1 MAATNDVNGAVPEP
15 GAGARLG
22 TASGG
27 EAASG
32 GEPAASASDLTPDL
46 QAHVRLPGA
55 TEPIEVTGPFL
66 QPNQLEGFRIGVT
79 SDRRSSDLIDA
90 FERRGARVVHA
101 PTLRIAHSQQD
112 GPLLE
117 DTRTMI
123 AARPDLLLAT
133 TGYGVR
139 RWFEVAEADGIGSE
153 LTDVLADTTILVRGP
168 KARGGIRATGL
179 NDSGMSD
186 SETTASLV
194 DKVLA
199 EYPPGLV
206 IGIQVH
212 GATDEVQ
219 LDRLRAVHERVLV
232 VAPYRWIAMDDSDER
247 VYKLVEAICSRQLD
261 CVTFTSAPAVHAL
274 FTAAEGMDVYPEL
287 IAALQTQVCAAA
299 VGPVTSAPLIA
310 AGIAPIQPT
319 RFRMGALIRLVC
331 EHLEQNMVERI
342 ETQNGLV
349 QLRGSIV
356 QIGEE
361 RVQLPPTALA
371 ILRALV
377 RARGAVVSREDL
389 ALAGDSDDHAMEVS
403 LSRLRQT
410 LGVPGLVA
418 TVVKRGYRLNV

>member
-1 MAATNDVNGAVPEP
+1 MNRGNEPVSDGERGA
-15 GAGARLG
+15 
-22 TASGG
+22 
-27 EAASG
+27 
-32 GEPAASASDLTPDL
+32 PAAQLPA
-46 QAHVRLPGA
+46 QHEALPGA
-55 TEPIEVTGPFL
+55 TEPIEVAPPVL
-66 QPNQLEGFRIGVT
+66 RPNQLDGFRIGVT
-79 SDRRSSDLIDA
+79 SDRRSGDLIDA
-90 FERRGARVVHA
+90 FERRGAKVMHA

-112 GPLLE
+112 GPLLD
-117 DTRTMI
+117 DTRALI
-123 AARPDLLLAT
+123 IARPDILLAT

-139 RWFEVAEADGIGSE
+139 RWFEVAEADGIGSD
-153 LTDVLADTTILVRGP
+153 LTDAFADTTILVRGP

-179 NDSGMSD
+179 NDSGMSE

-206 IGIQVH
+206 VGIQVH

-219 LDRLRAVHERVLV
+219 LDRLRAVHQQVLV
-232 VAPYRWIAMDDSDER
+232 VAPYRWIAVDDSDER

-274 FTAAEGMDVYPEL
+274 FTAAEGMEVYPEL

-310 AGIAPIQPT
+310 AGIVPIQPS

-331 EHLEQNMVERI
+331 EHLEQNMIERV

-356 QIGEE
+356 QVGAE
-361 RVQLPPTALA
+361 RTQLPPTALA

-389 ALAGDSDDHAMEVS
+389 TLSLAGDSDEHAMEVS

-410 LGVPGLVA
+410 LGIPGLVA

>member
-1 MAATNDVNGAVPEP
+1 MNSGSEPVSNGER
-15 GAGARLG
+15 G
-22 TASGG
+22 
-27 EAASG
+27 
-32 GEPAASASDLTPDL
+32 ASAAQLPG
-46 QAHVRLPGA
+46 QHEPMPGA
-55 TEPIEVTGPFL
+55 TEPIEVAAPVL
-66 QPNQLEGFRIGVT
+66 RPNQLDGFRIGVT

-90 FERRGARVVHA
+90 FERRGAKVMHA

-112 GPLLE
+112 GPLLD
-117 DTRTMI
+117 DTRTLI
-123 AARPDLLLAT
+123 IARPDILLAT

-139 RWFEVAEADGIGSE
+139 RWFEVAEADGIGSD
-153 LTDVLADTTILVRGP
+153 LTDAFADTTILVRGP

-179 NDSGMSD
+179 NDSGMSE

-206 IGIQVH
+206 VGIQVH

-219 LDRLRAVHERVLV
+219 LDRLRAVHQQVLV
-232 VAPYRWIAMDDSDER
+232 VAPYRWIAVDDSDER

-274 FTAAEGMDVYPEL
+274 FTAAEGMEVYPEL

-310 AGIAPIQPT
+310 AGIAPIQPS

-331 EHLEQNMVERI
+331 EHLEQNMIERV

-356 QIGEE
+356 QVGADRI
-361 RVQLPPTALA
+361 QLPPTALA

-389 ALAGDSDDHAMEVS
+389 TLSLAGDSDDHAMEVS

-410 LGVPGLVA
+410 LGTPGLVA

>member
-1 MAATNDVNGAVPEP
+1 MP
-15 GAGARLG
+15 GAA
-22 TASGG
+22 
-27 EAASG
+27 
-32 GEPAASASDLTPDL
+32 
-46 QAHVRLPGA
+46 
-55 TEPIEVTGPFL
+55 EPIEVAAPFL

-117 DTRTMI
+117 DTRLMI
-123 AARPDLLLAT
+123 AARPDILLAT

-153 LTDVLADTTILVRGP
+153 LTDVLAETTILVRGP

-232 VAPYRWIAMDDSDER
+232 VAPYRWIAMDDTDER

-274 FTAAEGMDVYPEL
+274 FTAAEGMEVYPEL
-287 IAALQTQVCAAA
+287 IAALRSEVCAAA

-331 EHLEQNMVERI
+331 EHLEQNMIERVD
-342 ETQNGLV
+342 TQNGLV

-356 QIGEE
+356 QVGEE
-361 RVQLPPTALA
+361 HVQLPPTALA
-371 ILRALV
+371 IMRALV
-377 RARGAVVSREDL
+377 RARGAVVSREDLTL

>member
-1 MAATNDVNGAVPEP
+1 MTGANDLGAAVSE
-15 GAGARLG
+15 AGG
-22 TASGG
+22 S
-27 EAASG
+27 
-32 GEPAASASDLTPDL
+32 ASASPELPEPDRH
-46 QAHVRLPGA
+46 AHHVRVPGA
-55 TEPIEVTGPFL
+55 TEPIEVTAPFL

-117 DTRTMI
+117 DTRIMI
-123 AARPDLLLAT
+123 AARPDILLAT

-153 LTDVLADTTILVRGP
+153 LTDALAGTTVLVRGP

-232 VAPYRWIAMDDSDER
+232 VAPYRWIAMDDTDER

-274 FTAAEGMDVYPEL
+274 FTAAEGMEVYPDL
-287 IAALQTQVCAAA
+287 IAALQTEVCAAA

-310 AGIAPIQPT
+310 AGIAAIQPS

-331 EHLEQNMVERI
+331 EHLEQNMIERV
-342 ETQNGLV
+342 ETQNGLL

-356 QIGEE
+356 QVGEE

-371 ILRALV
+371 IMRALV

-389 ALAGDSDDHAMEVS
+389 TLSLAGDSDDHAMEVS

>member
-1 MAATNDVNGAVPEP
+1 MT
-15 GAGARLG
+15 
-22 TASGG
+22 G
-27 EAASG
+27 EH
-32 GEPAASASDLTPDL
+32 DTPDL
-46 QAHVRLPGA
+46 RATHVRRPGA
-55 TEPIEVTGPFL
+55 AEPIEVAAPLL

-112 GPLLE
+112 GPLLD
-117 DTRTMI
+117 DTRIMI
-123 AARPDLLLAT
+123 AARPDILLAT

-153 LTDVLADTTILVRGP
+153 LTDALAETTILVRGP

-179 NDSGMSD
+179 NDAGMSD

-199 EYPPGLV
+199 EYPPGLT

-212 GATDEVQ
+212 GATDEMQ

-232 VAPYRWIAMDDSDER
+232 VAPYRWIAVDDTDER
-247 VYKLVEAICSRQLD
+247 VYKLVEAICARQLD

-274 FTAAEGMDVYPEL
+274 FTAAEGMEVYPEL
-287 IAALQTQVCAAA
+287 IAALQTRVCAAA

-310 AGIAPIQPT
+310 AGITPIQPT

-331 EHLEQNMVERI
+331 EHLEQNMIERV

-361 RVQLPPTALA
+361 RVQLAPTALA

-377 RARGAVVSREDL
+377 QARGAVVSREDLTL

>member
-153 LTDVLADTTILVRGP
+153 LTDALADTTILVRGP

>member
-1 MAATNDVNGAVPEP
+1 M
-15 GAGARLG
+15 AGANDEGGALSG
-22 TASGG
+22 TGGVSGT
-27 EAASG
+27 G
-32 GEPAASASDLTPDL
+32 GAASAMTGATAPDSH
-46 QAHVRLPGA
+46 AHHVRMPGA
-55 TEPIEVTGPFL
+55 TEPIEVAAPFL
-66 QPNQLEGFRIGVT
+66 QPNELEGFRIGVT

-112 GPLLE
+112 GRPLE
-117 DTRTMI
+117 DTRLMI
-123 AARPDLLLAT
+123 AAQPDILLAT

-153 LTDVLADTTILVRGP
+153 LTDALAETTILVRGP

-232 VAPYRWIAMDDSDER
+232 VAPYRWIAMDDTDER

-274 FTAAEGMDVYPEL
+274 FTAAEGMEVYPEL
-287 IAALQTQVCAAA
+287 IAALHSEVCAAA

-331 EHLEQNMVERI
+331 EHLEQNMIERV

-356 QIGEE
+356 QVGEE

-371 ILRALV
+371 IMRALV

-389 ALAGDSDDHAMEVS
+389 TLALTGDSDDHAMEVS

>member
-1 MAATNDVNGAVPEP
+1 MAATND
-15 GAGARLG
+15 GAGPVPSSGVSGSEPSASALELPAPDLHAHHGRLP
-22 TASGG
+22 
-27 EAASG
+27 EAA
-32 GEPAASASDLTPDL
+32 EPS
-46 QAHVRLPGA
+46 
-55 TEPIEVTGPFL
+55 EVAGPLL

-123 AARPDLLLAT
+123 AARPDILLAT

-139 RWFEVAEADGIGSE
+139 RWFEVAEADGIGSA
-153 LTDVLADTTILVRGP
+153 LTDALTDTTILVRGP

-194 DKVLA
+194 DKVLT
-199 EYPPGLV
+199 EYPPGLT

-232 VAPYRWIAMDDSDER
+232 VAPYRWIAMDDTDER
-247 VYKLVEAICSRQLD
+247 VYKLVEAICSLELD

-331 EHLEQNMVERI
+331 EHLEQNMIERI

-356 QIGEE
+356 QIGDE

-377 RARGAVVSREDL
+377 RARGAVVAREDL

>member
-1 MAATNDVNGAVPEP
+1 MAATNDGA
-15 GAGARLG
+15 
-22 TASGG
+22 

-32 GEPAASASDLTPDL
+32 GEPAASASQLPAPDR
-46 QAHVRLPGA
+46 QAHHVRLPGA
-55 TEPIEVTGPFL
+55 TDPIEVAAPFL

-112 GPLLE
+112 GPLLD

-153 LTDVLADTTILVRGP
+153 LTDALADTTILVRGP

-199 EYPPGLV
+199 EYPPGLT

-219 LDRLRAVHERVLV
+219 LDRLRAVHQRVLV
-232 VAPYRWIAMDDSDER
+232 VAPYRWIAMDDSDAR

-389 ALAGDSDDHAMEVS
+389 ALAGYSDDHAMEVS

-410 LGVPGLVA
+410 LAVPGLVA

>member
-1 MAATNDVNGAVPEP
+1 
-15 GAGARLG
+15 
-22 TASGG
+22 
-27 EAASG
+27 
-32 GEPAASASDLTPDL
+32 
-46 QAHVRLPGA
+46 
-55 TEPIEVTGPFL
+55 
-66 QPNQLEGFRIGVT
+66 
-79 SDRRSSDLIDA
+79 
-90 FERRGARVVHA
+90 
-101 PTLRIAHSQQD
+101 
-112 GPLLE
+112 
-117 DTRTMI
+117 
-123 AARPDLLLAT
+123 
-133 TGYGVR
+133 
-139 RWFEVAEADGIGSE
+139 
-153 LTDVLADTTILVRGP
+153 LVRGP

-179 NDSGMSD
+179 ADSGMSD

-194 DKVLA
+194 DKVLT
-199 EYPPGLV
+199 EYPPGLI

-219 LDRLRAVHERVLV
+219 LDRLRAVHQRVLV
-232 VAPYRWIAMDDSDER
+232 VAPYRWIAVDDTDER
-247 VYKLVEAICSRQLD
+247 VYKLVEAICARQLD

-287 IAALQTQVCAAA
+287 LQALQTQVCAAA

-310 AGIAPIQPT
+310 AGITPIQPT

-331 EHLEQNMVERI
+331 EHLEQNMIERV

-349 QLRGSIV
+349 QLRGSIA
-356 QIGEE
+356 QIGDE

-371 ILRALV
+371 ILRTLV
-377 RARGAVVSREDL
+377 RARGAVVSRDDLTL

>member
-1 MAATNDVNGAVPEP
+1 MTGANDDGEAVSETGAAASVV
-15 GAGARLG
+15 AGG
-22 TASGG
+22 TAS
-27 EAASG
+27 
-32 GEPAASASDLTPDL
+32 DLH
-46 QAHVRLPGA
+46 ARHVRVQGA
-55 TEPIEVTGPFL
+55 TEPIEVAAPFL

-101 PTLRIAHSQQD
+101 PTLRIANSQQD

-117 DTRTMI
+117 NTRIMI
-123 AARPDLLLAT
+123 AAQPEILLAT

-153 LTDVLADTTILVRGP
+153 LTDALAGTTILVRGP

-179 NDSGMSD
+179 NDSGMSE

-194 DKVLA
+194 DKVLT

-232 VAPYRWIAMDDSDER
+232 VAPYRWIAMDDTDER
-247 VYKLVEAICSRQLD
+247 VYRLVEAICSRQLD

-274 FTAAEGMDVYPEL
+274 FTAAEGMEVYPEL
-287 IAALQTQVCAAA
+287 IAALRSEVCAAA

-310 AGIAPIQPT
+310 AGIIPIQPT

-331 EHLEQNMVERI
+331 EHLEQNMIERV

-356 QIGEE
+356 QIGDE

-371 ILRALV
+371 LVRALV

-410 LGVPGLVA
+410 LGVPGLVV

>member
-1 MAATNDVNGAVPEP
+1 MKGANDPGGAVSGTGAEASAV
-15 GAGARLG
+15 AGA
-22 TASGG
+22 
-27 EAASG
+27 
-32 GEPAASASDLTPDL
+32 SAPDL
-46 QAHVRLPGA
+46 QAHHVRRPGA
-55 TEPIEVTGPFL
+55 TEPIAVAASFL

-101 PTLRIAHSQQD
+101 PTLRIAHSEQD
-112 GPLLE
+112 GPLRE
-117 DTRTMI
+117 DTRIMI
-123 AARPDLLLAT
+123 AARPDILLAT

-153 LTDVLADTTILVRGP
+153 LTDVLAEATILVRGP

-179 NDSGMSD
+179 NDAGMSD

-206 IGIQVH
+206 IGVQVH

-219 LDRLRAVHERVLV
+219 LDRLRAVHQRVLV
-232 VAPYRWIAMDDSDER
+232 VAPYRWIAVDDTDDR
-247 VYKLVEAICSRQLD
+247 VYRLVEAICARQLD

-274 FTAAEGMDVYPEL
+274 FTAAEGMEVYPEL
-287 IAALQTQVCAAA
+287 IAALRFEVCAAA

-310 AGIAPIQPT
+310 AGIAPIAPT

-331 EHLEQNMVERI
+331 EHLEQNMIERL

-349 QLRGSIV
+349 QLRGGVV
-356 QIGEE
+356 QVGEE

-371 ILRALV
+371 IMRALV
-377 RARGAVVSREDL
+377 RAGGAVVSREDL
-389 ALAGDSDDHAMEVS
+389 TRALAGDSDDHAMEVS

-410 LGVPGLVA
+410 LGIPGLVA

>member
-1 MAATNDVNGAVPEP
+1 MNSGSEPVSNGER
-15 GAGARLG
+15 G
-22 TASGG
+22 
-27 EAASG
+27 
-32 GEPAASASDLTPDL
+32 ASAAQLP
-46 QAHVRLPGA
+46 AHHEPMPGA
-55 TEPIEVTGPFL
+55 TEPIEVAVPVL
-66 QPNQLEGFRIGVT
+66 RPNQLDGFRIGVT

-90 FERRGARVVHA
+90 FERRGAKVMHA

-112 GPLLE
+112 GPLLD
-117 DTRTMI
+117 DTRTLI
-123 AARPDLLLAT
+123 IARPDILLAT

-139 RWFEVAEADGIGSE
+139 RWFEVAEADGIGSD
-153 LTDVLADTTILVRGP
+153 LTDAFADTTILVRGP

-179 NDSGMSD
+179 NDSGMSE

-206 IGIQVH
+206 VGIQVH

-219 LDRLRAVHERVLV
+219 LDRLRAVHQQVLV
-232 VAPYRWIAMDDSDER
+232 VAPYRWIAVDDSDER

-274 FTAAEGMDVYPEL
+274 FTAAEGMEVYPEL

-310 AGIAPIQPT
+310 AGIAPIQPS

-331 EHLEQNMVERI
+331 EHLEQNMIERV

-356 QIGEE
+356 QVGAE
-361 RVQLPPTALA
+361 RTQLPPTALA

-389 ALAGDSDDHAMEVS
+389 TLSLAGDSDDHAMEVS

-410 LGVPGLVA
+410 LGIPGLVA

>member
-1 MAATNDVNGAVPEP
+1 MPEEND
-15 GAGARLG
+15 
-22 TASGG
+22 
-27 EAASG
+27 
-32 GEPAASASDLTPDL
+32 TPDL
-46 QAHVRLPGA
+46 RATHVRRPGA
-55 TEPIEVTGPFL
+55 TEPIEVAAPFL

-112 GPLLE
+112 GPLLD
-117 DTRTMI
+117 DTRIII
-123 AARPDLLLAT
+123 AARPDILLAT

-139 RWFEVAEADGIGSE
+139 RWFEVAEADGIGSD
-153 LTDVLADTTILVRGP
+153 LTDALADTTILVRGP

-179 NDSGMSD
+179 NDAGMSD

-199 EYPPGLV
+199 EYPPGLTV
-206 IGIQVH
+206 GIQVH
-212 GATDEVQ
+212 GATDEMQ
-219 LDRLRAVHERVLV
+219 LDRLRAVHQRVLV
-232 VAPYRWIAMDDSDER
+232 VAPYRWIAVDDTDER
-247 VYKLVEAICSRQLD
+247 VYKLVEAICARQLD

-274 FTAAEGMDVYPEL
+274 FTAAEGMEVYPAL
-287 IAALQTQVCAAA
+287 IAALHTQVCAAA

-310 AGIAPIQPT
+310 AGITPIQPT

-331 EHLEQNMVERI
+331 EHLEQNMIERV

-349 QLRGSIV
+349 QLRGSVV

-377 RARGAVVSREDL
+377 RARGAVVSREDLTL

>member
-1 MAATNDVNGAVPEP
+1 MAATNDGA
-15 GAGARLG
+15 
-22 TASGG
+22 

-32 GEPAASASDLTPDL
+32 AEPAASASQLPAPDR
-46 QAHVRLPGA
+46 QAHHVRLPGA
-55 TEPIEVTGPFL
+55 TEPIEVAAPFL

-112 GPLLE
+112 GPLLD

-153 LTDVLADTTILVRGP
+153 LTDALADTTILVRGP

-199 EYPPGLV
+199 EYPPGLT

-219 LDRLRAVHERVLV
+219 LDRLRAVHQRVLV
-232 VAPYRWIAMDDSDER
+232 VAPYRWIAMDDSDAR

-310 AGIAPIQPT
+310 AGVAPIQPT
-319 RFRMGALIRLVC
+319 RFRMGALVRLVC

-389 ALAGDSDDHAMEVS
+389 ALAGYSDDHAMEVS

-410 LGVPGLVA
+410 LGAPGLVA

>member
-1 MAATNDVNGAVPEP
+1 MVATNDVVGPV
-15 GAGARLG
+15 
-22 TASGG
+22 SGG
-27 EAASG
+27 ESAASTAHL
-32 GEPAASASDLTPDL
+32 PAPNLH
-46 QAHVRLPGA
+46 AHNVRLPKA
-55 TEPIEVTGPFL
+55 TELIDVTAPLL

-101 PTLRIAHSQQD
+101 PTLRIAHSEQD
-112 GPLLE
+112 GPLLT
-117 DTRTMI
+117 DTRTLI
-123 AARPDLLLAT
+123 AARPDILLAT

-139 RWFEVAEADGIGSE
+139 RWFEVAEAVGIGSG
-153 LTDVLADTTILVRGP
+153 LTDALADTTILVRGP

-179 NDSGMSD
+179 DDSGMSD

-199 EYPPGLV
+199 EYPPGLT

-232 VAPYRWIAMDDSDER
+232 VAPYRWIAMDDTDER

-287 IAALQTQVCAAA
+287 IAALQTRVCAAA

-331 EHLEQNMVERI
+331 EHLEQNMIERI

-349 QLRGSIV
+349 QLRGSTP
-356 QIGEE
+356 
-361 RVQLPPTALA
+361 RKPY
-371 ILRALV
+371 
-377 RARGAVVSREDL
+377 
-389 ALAGDSDDHAMEVS
+389 
-403 LSRLRQT
+403 
-410 LGVPGLVA
+410 VPGLGEA
-418 TVVKRGYRLNV
+418 SS

>member
-1 MAATNDVNGAVPEP
+1 M
-15 GAGARLG
+15 AGANDEGGMVSG
-22 TASGG
+22 TGGVSGG
-27 EAASG
+27 EAL
-32 GEPAASASDLTPDL
+32 ASASPDL
-46 QAHVRLPGA
+46 PAPDLHAHHVRMPGA
-55 TEPIEVTGPFL
+55 TEPIEVAAPFL

-117 DTRTMI
+117 DTRLMI
-123 AARPDLLLAT
+123 AARPDVLLAT

-139 RWFEVAEADGIGSE
+139 RWFEVAEADGIGSA
-153 LTDVLADTTILVRGP
+153 LTDALAETTILVRGP

-194 DKVLA
+194 DKLLA

-232 VAPYRWIAMDDSDER
+232 VAPYRWIAMDDTDER
-247 VYKLVEAICSRQLD
+247 VYKLVEAICARQLD

-274 FTAAEGMDVYPEL
+274 FTAAEGMEMYPEL
-287 IAALQTQVCAAA
+287 IAALRSEVCAAA
-299 VGPVTSAPLIA
+299 VGPVTSAPLMA

-331 EHLEQNMVERI
+331 EHLEQNMIERV

-356 QIGEE
+356 QVGEE

-371 ILRALV
+371 IMRALM
-377 RARGAVVSREDL
+377 RARGAVVSREDLTL

>member
-1 MAATNDVNGAVPEP
+1 MATLSDGSGTVS
-15 GAGARLG
+15 GAGA
-22 TASGG
+22 AES
-27 EAASG
+27 A
-32 GEPAASASDLTPDL
+32 ASDLP
-46 QAHVRLPGA
+46 APV
-55 TEPIEVTGPFL
+55 L

-90 FERRGARVVHA
+90 FERRGARVMHA
-101 PTLRIAHSQQD
+101 PTLRIAHAEQD
-112 GPLLE
+112 SPLLE

-123 AARPDLLLAT
+123 AARPDILLAT

-153 LTDVLADTTILVRGP
+153 LTDALAEAIILVRGP

-179 NDSGMSD
+179 ADSGMSD

-194 DKVLA
+194 DKVLT

-219 LDRLRAVHERVLV
+219 LDRLRAVHQRVLV
-232 VAPYRWIAMDDSDER
+232 VAPYRWIAVDDTDER
-247 VYKLVEAICSRQLD
+247 VYKLVEAICARQLD

-274 FTAAEGMDVYPEL
+274 FTAAEGMEVYPEL
-287 IAALQTQVCAAA
+287 LEALQTRVCAAA

-310 AGIAPIQPT
+310 AGITPIQPT

-331 EHLEQNMVERI
+331 EHLEQNMIERVETR
-342 ETQNGLV
+342 NGLL
-349 QLRGSIV
+349 QLRGSIA
-356 QIGEE
+356 QIGDE

-371 ILRALV
+371 ILRTLV
-377 RARGAVVSREDL
+377 RARGAVVSRDDLTL

>member
-1 MAATNDVNGAVPEP
+1 M
-15 GAGARLG
+15 
-22 TASGG
+22 
-27 EAASG
+27 
-32 GEPAASASDLTPDL
+32 
-46 QAHVRLPGA
+46 PGA
-55 TEPIEVTGPFL
+55 TEPIEVAAPVL
-66 QPNQLEGFRIGVT
+66 RPNQLDGFRIGVT

-90 FERRGARVVHA
+90 FERRGAKVMHA

-112 GPLLE
+112 GPLLD
-117 DTRTMI
+117 DTRTLI
-123 AARPDLLLAT
+123 IARPDILLAT

-139 RWFEVAEADGIGSE
+139 RWFEVAEADGIGSA
-153 LTDVLADTTILVRGP
+153 LTDAFADTTILVRGP

-179 NDSGMSD
+179 NDSGMSE

-206 IGIQVH
+206 VGIQVH

-219 LDRLRAVHERVLV
+219 LDRLRAVHQQVLV
-232 VAPYRWIAMDDSDER
+232 VAPYRWIAVDDSDER

-274 FTAAEGMDVYPEL
+274 FTAAEGMEVYPEL

-310 AGIAPIQPT
+310 AGIVPIQPS

-331 EHLEQNMVERI
+331 EHLEQNMIERV

-356 QIGEE
+356 QVGAE
-361 RVQLPPTALA
+361 RTQLPPTALA

-389 ALAGDSDDHAMEVS
+389 TLSLAGDSDDHAMEVS

-410 LGVPGLVA
+410 LGIPGLVA

>member
-1 MAATNDVNGAVPEP
+1 MTETNDVTGGSSGSEAVSGSGA
-15 GAGARLG
+15 
-22 TASGG
+22 
-27 EAASG
+27 
-32 GEPAASASDLTPDL
+32 AASASHLPALDLH
-46 QAHVRLPGA
+46 AHQVRMPGA
-55 TEPIEVTGPFL
+55 VEPIEVAAPFL

-112 GPLLE
+112 GPLLD
-117 DTRTMI
+117 DTRTLI
-123 AARPDLLLAT
+123 AARPDILLAT

-139 RWFEVAEADGIGSE
+139 RWFEVAEADGLGSE
-153 LTDVLADTTILVRGP
+153 LTDALAESTILVRGP

-179 NDSGMSD
+179 GDSGMSD

-199 EYPPGLV
+199 EYPPGLT

-219 LDRLRAVHERVLV
+219 LDRLRAVHQRVLV
-232 VAPYRWIAMDDSDER
+232 VAPYRWIAMDDTDER

-287 IAALQTQVCAAA
+287 IAALQTQVCAAS

-331 EHLEQNMVERI
+331 EHLEQNMIERV

-356 QIGEE
+356 QVSDE

-377 RARGAVVSREDL
+377 RARGAVVSREDLTL